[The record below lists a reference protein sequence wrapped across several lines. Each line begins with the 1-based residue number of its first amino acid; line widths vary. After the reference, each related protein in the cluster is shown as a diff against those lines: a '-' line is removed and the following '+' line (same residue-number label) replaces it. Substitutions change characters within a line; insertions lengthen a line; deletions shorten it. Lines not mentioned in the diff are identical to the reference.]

1 MTVEFDLIERIRA
14 RVMRRG
20 DVRLG
25 IGDDAALLIPHATE
39 RLVAACDTMNVGVH
53 FPADTAPADIGWKA
67 LAVNLSDLAAMGAT
81 PAWALLSLSLP
92 QPDVAW
98 LDAFLDGFA
107 ELAAEHNVALVG
119 GDTTRGPLSICVT
132 ALGFVPH
139 AQALKRANA
148 HPGDIVC
155 VTGTLGDAA
164 AGLQRWSSAAP
175 DTAAADATL
184 RARLARPTPRVLA
197 AAILRGRAR
206 ACIDVS
212 DGLLAD
218 LGHVARAS
226 AVAIELDAAALP
238 ASDALR
244 SVTDAATLL
253 PLQAAGGDDYE
264 LAFTVAQID
273 CDVLLADLE
282 AAGTAAT
289 RIGRV
294 LDGDGVSLL
303 DGDGNALPIP
313 RGWQHFSGGTA

>member
-1 MTVEFDLIERIRA
+1 MSAEFYLIDRIRA
-14 RVMRRG
+14 RVIRRG

-25 IGDDAALLIPHATE
+25 IGDDAALLVPHPTE

-53 FPADTAPADIGWKA
+53 FPPDTAPADIGWKA

-92 QPDVAW
+92 SPDGDW
-98 LDAFLDGFA
+98 LDAFLDGFT
-107 ELAAEHNVALVG
+107 ELAALHDVALVG

-139 AQALKRANA
+139 AQALKRASA

-164 AGLQRWSSAAP
+164 AGLRLWNHSGTDGAHAA
-175 DTAAADATL
+175 L
-184 RARLARPTPRVLA
+184 RTRLTRPTPRVAA

-226 AVAIELDAAALP
+226 AVAIEIDAIALP
-238 ASDALR
+238 ASEALQQTFDTTTR
-244 SVTDAATLL
+244 L
-253 PLQAAGGDDYE
+253 PLMASGGDDYE
-264 LAFTVAQID
+264 LAFTVPEID
-273 CDVLLADLE
+273 CDALLADLM
-282 AAGTAAT
+282 AAGTPAT

-294 LDGDGVSLL
+294 RDGDGVTLL
-303 DGDGNALPIP
+303 DADGNALPTP
-313 RGWQHFSGGTA
+313 PGWLHFGEPQH